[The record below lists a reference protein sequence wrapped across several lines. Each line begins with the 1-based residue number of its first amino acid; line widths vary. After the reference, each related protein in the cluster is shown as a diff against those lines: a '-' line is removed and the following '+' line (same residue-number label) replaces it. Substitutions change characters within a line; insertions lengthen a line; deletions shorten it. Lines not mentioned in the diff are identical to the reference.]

1 MHLASGNILYH
12 KVMIELLLDIKNT
25 KKYKKTQKN
34 TRKHKKTQENNLQ
47 GKELCLIAIYRVF
60 LIAVYLLI

>member
-1 MHLASGNILYH
+1 
-12 KVMIELLLDIKNT
+12 MIELLLDIKKHKKIQENT
-25 KKYKKTQKN
+25 KKYKKTQ
-34 TRKHKKTQENNLQ
+34 KKTQENNLQ

>member
-1 MHLASGNILYH
+1 
-12 KVMIELLLDIKNT
+12 MIELLLDIK
-25 KKYKKTQKN
+25 KHKKTQKN

>member
-1 MHLASGNILYH
+1 
-12 KVMIELLLDIKNT
+12 MIELLLDIKKHKKIQENT

>member
-1 MHLASGNILYH
+1 
-12 KVMIELLLDIKNT
+12 MIELLLDIKKHKKIQENT
-25 KKYKKTQKN
+25 
-34 TRKHKKTQENNLQ
+34 KKTQENNLQ